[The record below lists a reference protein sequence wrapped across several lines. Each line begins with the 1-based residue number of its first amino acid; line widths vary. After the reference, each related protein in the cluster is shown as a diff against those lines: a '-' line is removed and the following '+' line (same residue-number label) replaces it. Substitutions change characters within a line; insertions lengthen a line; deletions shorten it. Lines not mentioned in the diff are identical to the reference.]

1 MDGPI
6 TIRDVAD
13 RAGVALSSVS
23 RVLSDHPD
31 VSAKMR
37 KRVEDAANELGY
49 QPDMLAQSLRSGST
63 RTVGFVIRDIS
74 NPLFAV
80 IARRCEQELRAAGY
94 SMVLVNSDG
103 DVEAESRNLSLL
115 RRRRVDGLIASLES
129 EVADSTQEAL
139 RRFSGPIVLLDRDV
153 ANLTAGAV
161 LCDHYSG
168 CYAATA
174 DLLSRGH
181 RAISLITGSMDVRS
195 TRERLRGFRA
205 AFRDAGLEPDQSL
218 LSIGNFGDD
227 YGKAEVVRL
236 TARKPAPTALLTGGV
251 LVTAGALRALTQLGR
266 TLGIDIA
273 LVALDEW
280 PLFDISVPSLAS
292 VSRDPNEM
300 GTTAARLLLDMLD
313 GAEPTAL
320 TVPTIYTPR
329 DSLTTINTR
338 GRKPAATRTMDPKAL
353 VSKASASK
361 TSAARASVS
370 ATSASK
376 AAARSPA
383 K

>member
-1 MDGPI
+1 MEGPI
-6 TIRDVAD
+6 TIRDVAE

-63 RTVGFVIRDIS
+63 LTVGFVIRDIS

-103 DVEAESRNLSLL
+103 DIEAESRNLSLL

-129 EVADSTQEAL
+129 EAAPSTLDAL

-153 ANLTAGAV
+153 EELKAGAV

-174 DLLSRGH
+174 DLLARGH
-181 RAISLITGSMDVRS
+181 RAISLITGSLDVRS
-195 TRERLRGFRA
+195 TRERLRGYRA
-205 AFRDAGLEPDQSL
+205 AFLDAGFAPDESL

-227 YGKAEVVRL
+227 YGKAEAIRL
-236 TARKPAPTALLTGGV
+236 SARKPAPTALLTGGV

-266 TLGIDIA
+266 TPGIDIA
-273 LVALDEW
+273 VVALDEW
-280 PLFDISVPSLAS
+280 PLFDLSVPSLAS

-300 GTTAARLLLDMLD
+300 GTTAARLLLDMLG

-329 DSLTTINTR
+329 DSLTTVSTR
-338 GRKPAATRTMDPKAL
+338 GRKTTPAAKATLSTASTMRPTSTRAT
-353 VSKASASK
+353 
-361 TSAARASVS
+361 AA
-370 ATSASK
+370 K
-376 AAARSPA
+376 SPGR
-383 K
+383 

>member
-6 TIRDVAD
+6 TIRDVAE

-103 DVEAESRNLSLL
+103 DIEAESRNLSLL

-129 EVADSTQEAL
+129 EAAASTQEAL

-153 ANLTAGAV
+153 QDLTAGAV

-174 DLLSRGH
+174 DLLARGH
-181 RAISLITGSMDVRS
+181 RAISMITGSLDVRS
-195 TRERLRGFRA
+195 TRERLRGYRA
-205 AFRDAGLEPDQSL
+205 AFHDAGLEPDQSL

-236 TARKPAPTALLTGGV
+236 TARKPAPTAFLTGGV
-251 LVTAGALRALTQLGR
+251 LVTAGALRALMQLGR
-266 TLGIDIA
+266 TPGVDIA
-273 LVALDEW
+273 VVALDEW

-300 GTTAARLLLDMLD
+300 GTTAARLLLDMLG

-329 DSLTTINTR
+329 DSLTTISTR
-338 GRKPAATRTMDPKAL
+338 GRKPVQVKATVAKAPS
-353 VSKASASK
+353 SKASASK
-361 TSAARASVS
+361 ATAARASV
-370 ATSASK
+370 AAASTAK
-376 AAARSPA
+376 AATTR
-383 K
+383 

>member
-6 TIRDVAD
+6 TIRDVAE

-129 EVADSTQEAL
+129 EAAASTQEAL

-153 ANLTAGAV
+153 EGLTAGAV

-195 TRERLRGFRA
+195 TRERLRGYRA
-205 AFRDAGLEPDQSL
+205 AFHDVGLEPDQSL

-236 TARKPAPTALLTGGV
+236 IARKPAPTAFLTGGV
-251 LVTAGALRALTQLGR
+251 LVTAGALRALMQLGR
-266 TLGIDIA
+266 TPGIDIA
-273 LVALDEW
+273 VVALDEW

-329 DSLTTINTR
+329 DSLTTVNTR
-338 GRKPAATRTMDPKAL
+338 GRKPLLAKAAQSKPPVRGKESTSKVAGA
-353 VSKASASK
+353 KASVSTTA
-361 TSAARASVS
+361 TSAAKSS
-370 ATSASK
+370 AG
-376 AAARSPA
+376 
-383 K
+383 

>member
-1 MDGPI
+1 MEQRDVDGPV
-6 TIRDVAD
+6 TIRDVAEK
-13 RAGVALSSVS
+13 AGVALSSVS

-37 KRVEDAANELGY
+37 KRVEDAASELGY
-49 QPDMLAQSLRSGST
+49 QPDLLAQSLRSGST

-103 DVEAESRNLSLL
+103 DVEVEEGNLSLL

-129 EVADSTQEAL
+129 EVAKSTQIAL
-139 RRFSGPIVLLDRDV
+139 SRFPGPIVLLDRDMKDLNV
-153 ANLTAGAV
+153 GAV
-161 LCDHYSG
+161 LCDHYTG

-174 DLLSRGH
+174 DLISRGH
-181 RAISLITGSMDVRS
+181 RAISLITGSTEVRS
-195 TRERLRGFRA
+195 TRERLRGYRA
-205 AFRDAGLEPDQSL
+205 AFHDAGLEPDESL

-227 YGKAEVVRL
+227 YGKAETIRL
-236 TARKPAPTALLTGGV
+236 AARKPAPSAFLTGGV
-251 LVTAGALRALTQLGR
+251 LITAGALRALTQLGR
-266 TLGIDIA
+266 TPGIDIA

-300 GTTAARLLLDMLD
+300 GTTAARLLLDMLN
-313 GAEPTAL
+313 GSEPTTL
-320 TVPTIYTPR
+320 TVPTTYTPR
-329 DSLTTINTR
+329 ESLTTIDSR
-338 GRKPAATRTMDPKAL
+338 PR
-353 VSKASASK
+353 
-361 TSAARASVS
+361 
-370 ATSASK
+370 K
-376 AAARSPA
+376 AAPQGPRLARKSPRPQRSPDRDVG
-383 K
+383 

>member
-1 MDGPI
+1 MEQQDVEGPV
-6 TIRDVAD
+6 TIRDVAE

-31 VSAKMR
+31 VSSKMR
-37 KRVEDAANELGY
+37 KRVEDAATALGY
-49 QPDMLAQSLRSGST
+49 QPDLLAQSLRSGST

-103 DVEAESRNLSLL
+103 DVDAEARNLSLL

-129 EVADSTQEAL
+129 EVAESTQVAL
-139 RRFSGPIVLLDRDV
+139 SRFPGPIVLLDRDV
-153 ANLTAGAV
+153 KGLQVGAV

-174 DLLSRGH
+174 DLISRGH
-181 RAISLITGSMDVRS
+181 RGISLITGSLEVRS
-195 TRERLRGFRA
+195 TRERLRGYRA
-205 AFRDAGLEPDQSL
+205 AFHDAGLEPDESL

-227 YGKAEVVRL
+227 YGKAEVIRL

-251 LVTAGALRALTQLGR
+251 LITAGALRALTQLGR
-266 TLGIDIA
+266 TPGVDIA

-280 PLFDISVPSLAS
+280 PLFDISTPSLAS
-292 VSRDPNEM
+292 VSRDPNEI
-300 GTTAARLLLDMLD
+300 GTTAARLLLDMLN
-313 GAEPTAL
+313 GSEPTAL

-329 DSLTTINTR
+329 DSLTTIASR
-338 GRKPAATRTMDPKAL
+338 GRRSAPSRTATARTKA
-353 VSKASASK
+353 KA
-361 TSAARASVS
+361 VVV
-370 ATSASK
+370 
-376 AAARSPA
+376 
-383 K
+383 